1 MSDTHLAEKALS
13 KNIINTAAKFMQ
25 RGVDPVI
32 ATTTA
37 NLVTSNQALIDK
49 INVLKRIDILDK
61 STKAYLYT
69 IQLTDNALKVEPK
82 VNAIW
87 QLVKTAGIIDDSAV
101 DDEAPIPDTI
111 DSDDDE
117 IQVATNVL
125 NKLLNT

>member
-1 MSDTHLAEKALS
+1 MSDIHLAEKAIS

-25 RGVDPVI
+25 RGVDPIV
-32 ATTTA
+32 ATTAA

-61 STKAYLYT
+61 PTKAYLYA

-111 DSDDDE
+111 ASDDDE

>member
-1 MSDTHLAEKALS
+1 MSDIHLTEKALS

-25 RGVDPVI
+25 RGVEPVV
-32 ATTTA
+32 ATTA
-37 NLVTSNQALIDK
+37 CNVVTSNQALIDK

-61 STKAYLYT
+61 PTKAYLYA
-69 IQLTDNALKVEPK
+69 IKLTDNALKVEPK

-111 DSDDDE
+111 DGDDDE

-125 NKLLNT
+125 NKL

>member
-1 MSDTHLAEKALS
+1 MSDIHLTEKALS

-25 RGVDPVI
+25 RGVDPIV

-61 STKAYLYT
+61 PTKAYLYA

-111 DSDDDE
+111 DGDDDE